1 MGYNDNKKSDVI
13 ASIPKNAITIDHFFN
28 CFIVFEASASLSSLT
43 TDKGTPGFSLTYSA
57 LTTSVDA
64 SAWLIIL
71 TLLSCNVSAGRKKK
85 SSDANTIMPNI
96 SKILSITT
104 VANDAV
110 TLTFSFFAT
119 MTGLII
125 SPILAGNTQF
135 AIKPIIVAENRFN
148 TETFFMGAIKADHLT
163 ALR

>member
-28 CFIVFEASASLSSLT
+28 CFIVFVAPASLSSLA
-43 TDKGTPGFSLTYSA
+43 YSA
-57 LTTSVDA
+57 FTASVDA
-64 SAWLIIL
+64 STWLMTL

-85 SSDANTIMPNI
+85 SSDANTITHNI

-119 MTGLII
+119 ITGLII

-148 TETFFMGAIKADHLT
+148 TETLFMGAINADHLT